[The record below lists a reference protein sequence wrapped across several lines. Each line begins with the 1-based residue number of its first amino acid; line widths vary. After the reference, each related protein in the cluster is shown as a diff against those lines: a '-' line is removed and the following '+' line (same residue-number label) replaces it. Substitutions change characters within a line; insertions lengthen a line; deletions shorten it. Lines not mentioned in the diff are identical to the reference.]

1 MDLKRIISN
10 SKLPIYYVV
19 IALMAVWYGN
29 MLTTAIEKGMTKTL
43 TGLFGLPILLM
54 FPFLLRKMGI
64 FHLFCLII
72 FPFWIPYKFGLGY
85 FGSMGISMT
94 PTEVGL
100 YFFFALILTSYMI
113 KPTYQSYQWTNT
125 WRNFPIFPFLL
136 YICGAIIAYSIGKYV
151 LNSATGFSIYR
162 IRALCLF
169 PAVICFLCI
178 YLINT
183 KEKAEKLLWIFLL
196 STLIL
201 GILFLFGRYVF
212 SFISLSEYAKDSA
225 RLSMTLSAP
234 FLGDISIH
242 PSGAGALFSI
252 VFSLSFSFWLNTSSK
267 KKRYLALG
275 LVTVFVIVLLKSQGR
290 AGLYASIFSAI
301 AIWFLSAK
309 FRMLS
314 AKLNFVKLL
323 FIIICIFGTTYYLAV
338 VSENRWYRDRGLEF
352 LYSPIKTQSF
362 ESRREIWGQVIPM
375 IIRNPFGIGAEGLL
389 AMEYT
394 GKRELDNIYGDIWG
408 VHNLILYLLLFSG
421 FIGTIGFMWIFVWFI
436 KRCMHRLN
444 CDDPIVRFFCIAGI
458 GIIIA
463 FFINGLSDPVL
474 YHSWETPILWFPVGI
489 IIAAI
494 TLPDKVL
501 KKRTLE

>member
-1 MDLKRIISN
+1 MDLNRKIG
-10 SKLPIYYVV
+10 KLKPPIYYVV
-19 IALMAVWYGN
+19 IALMAVWYAT
-29 MLTTAIEKGMTKTL
+29 MLTTAVERGMTKTL

-64 FHLFCLII
+64 FPLFCSIVFLY
-72 FPFWIPYKFGLGY
+72 WIPYNFALEY
-85 FGSMGISMT
+85 FGPMGISIT

-100 YFFFALILTSYMI
+100 YFFFALILTSYVI
-113 KPTYQSYQWTNT
+113 KPTYHSYQWANT

-136 YICGAIIAYSIGKYV
+136 YICGAIIAYSIGKYL
-151 LNSATGFSIYR
+151 LNSAIGASIYR

-201 GILFLFGRYVF
+201 GILFLFGRFVF
-212 SFISLSEYAKDSA
+212 SFISLSEYAKDSG

-234 FLGDISIH
+234 FLGDISINA
-242 PSGAGALFSI
+242 SGAGALFSI

-275 LVTVFVIVLLKSQGR
+275 LVIVFVMVLLKSQGR
-290 AGLYASIFSAI
+290 AGLYASIFSAM
-301 AIWFLSAK
+301 AIWYLSTKFRRLSA
-309 FRMLS
+309 RLT
-314 AKLNFVKLL
+314 FVKLL
-323 FIIICIFGTTYYLAV
+323 FIIICILGTTYYLAI
-338 VSENRWYRDRGLEF
+338 VSETTSFRDRGLEF
-352 LYSPIKTQSF
+352 FYSPLKAQSF
-362 ESRREIWGQVIPM
+362 DSRRGIWGLVIPM
-375 IIRNPFGIGAEGLL
+375 IIRNPFGIGANGLL
-389 AMEYT
+389 AMEST
-394 GKRELDNIYGDIWG
+394 GIGELGNIYGDIWG

-421 FIGTIGFMWIFVWFI
+421 FIGTIGFIWIFVWFI

-444 CDDPIVRFFCIAGI
+444 CDDPIVPFFCIAGI

-463 FFINGLSDPVL
+463 FFINGLSSPVL
-474 YHSWETPILWFPVGI
+474 YDSWETSILWFPVGI

-501 KKRTLE
+501 KKRT